1 MEHQISI
8 EEAKGNL
15 LACAAFLA
23 ENIKSSDGHSEAM
36 KEIIPRYLEKDAV
49 DLSAELA
56 DTVSDPFTRDRL
68 LMLVAEKCAAID
80 DDEYAFQLIE
90 AIEDYGTQAQAREHI
105 ALQKSA
111 KGDYAKALEIA
122 GMLDHADFAYADVAL
137 RQMEKGDDA
146 SAFQTLEKIDFP
158 NASVLALQNI
168 ALLELKKGDAAK
180 AVRLLENAVR
190 SANEI
195 EFTEEKVRALTDIGN
210 HFIEAHQNGPAIETF
225 DKAKGIAETI
235 DNVHRDSLLAG
246 IALGFLQ
253 AGSLELADRT
263 LDLVAD
269 KTQMASALIGFS
281 RRFWEK
287 NEPDEAVETLEE
299 AYAIL
304 KSQRDREIRDSRARY
319 NLWATIAVEFARIE
333 KADRAVEIA
342 QEIIEENAQTS
353 ALKQIAQV
361 CALQNK
367 DEFARQSV
375 GAIRDDAQKMFAL
388 VGISDAYNKAGK
400 TDEALSVLREAETL
414 SETVPQL
421 ASRSVAFN
429 ELAKRFYDYGEREK
443 ARELLRENL
452 ETIANIRDESVRVVA
467 LAQLADFYKELK
479 FDLNDAEKE
488 TLQTLIQ
495 QAGGGF

>member
-1 MEHQISI
+1 MAEHQIAI
-8 EEAKGNL
+8 EEAKDNL

-56 DTVSDPFTRDRL
+56 NSVDDPFTRNRL

-90 AIEDYGTQAQAREHI
+90 AIQDYGTQAQAREHI
-105 ALQKSA
+105 VLQKSA
-111 KGDYAKALEIA
+111 KGDFAKALEIA
-122 GMLDHADFAYADVAL
+122 ETLDHADFAYADVAL
-137 RQMEKGDDA
+137 RQMETGDET
-146 SAFQTLEKIDFP
+146 SAFQTLEKIDFS
-158 NASVLALQNI
+158 NASVIALQNI
-168 ALLELKKGDAAK
+168 ALLEMKKGDTAK
-180 AVRLLENAVR
+180 AVQLLENAVQ
-190 SANEI
+190 SAGEI
-195 EFTEEKVRALTDIGN
+195 EFTEEKVRALIDIGN
-210 HFIEAHQNGPAIETF
+210 HFVEANQNGLAIETF
-225 DKAKGIAETI
+225 DKAKGAAETI
-235 DNVHRDSLLAG
+235 EGIHRDSLLGA

-253 AGSLELADRT
+253 SGSLELADRT

-269 KTQMASALIGFS
+269 KTQMASALVGFS

-287 NEPDEAVETLEE
+287 SEPDEAVETLEE

-304 KSQRDREIRDSRARY
+304 KSQRDQEIRDSRARY

-342 QEIIEENAQTS
+342 QEIIDETAQTS

-367 DEFARQSV
+367 DGLARQAV
-375 GAIRDDAQKMFAL
+375 GAIGDDAQKMFAL
-388 VGISDAYNKAGK
+388 VGISDACNKSGK

-414 SETVPQL
+414 
-421 ASRSVAFN
+421 
-429 ELAKRFYDYGEREK
+429 
-443 ARELLRENL
+443 
-452 ETIANIRDESVRVVA
+452 
-467 LAQLADFYKELK
+467 
-479 FDLNDAEKE
+479 
-488 TLQTLIQ
+488 
-495 QAGGGF
+495 